1 MLCPLQILYYLLL
14 PAVLMPLQ
22 HDMFMVLLYV
32 YDTFLIFW
40 SKTAKG
46 VHLCCLFSNTS
57 DFHIPLLAAK

>member
-32 YDTFLIFW
+32 YDTFLIFLEQD
-40 SKTAKG
+40 SERCSL
-46 VHLCCLFSNTS
+46 VLFVLEY
-57 DFHIPLLAAK
+57 I